1 MRHGREEGDERKS
14 AGKIARIGGA
24 FVGGTEIQFS
34 ENFLKYINT
43 ILVKSLNNER
53 DGVPTGH
60 VLSLKKLSVWG
71 LG

>member
-1 MRHGREEGDERKS
+1 M
-14 AGKIARIGGA
+14 
-24 FVGGTEIQFS
+24 GGTEIRFS

-43 ILVKSLNNER
+43 ILVKALNNEG

-71 LG
+71 QG